1 MSGSSQQPS
10 HLNSNVPANPS
21 QLYPYGKAKFVGILS
36 GAVFYGTLSYAFLYP
51 FSPHPFVILGIVVVL
66 FFQCMGALFNPIN
79 HTGGGI
85 KRLLVVHT
93 VAMFL
98 FVTIYT
104 ALNLDM
110 LFISYVGNREF
121 TGITGFPPGPLGYEY
136 LSYHETIGIVST
148 VMFLLNNWLADGLL
162 VYPMS
167 NPIAQVSNVGCYSS
181 SIVATLYMP

>member
-1 MSGSSQQPS
+1 
-10 HLNSNVPANPS
+10 
-21 QLYPYGKAKFVGILS
+21 
-36 GAVFYGTLSYAFLYP
+36 
-51 FSPHPFVILGIVVVL
+51 
-66 FFQCMGALFNPIN
+66 
-79 HTGGGI
+79 
-85 KRLLVVHT
+85 
-93 VAMFL
+93 MFL

-167 NPIAQVSNVGCYSS
+167 SPIAQVSNVGCYSS